1 MVQTPGA
8 FLPPH
13 RERGQMEARESST
26 GWGVE
31 KLLAS
36 TSTAPAE
43 LLEEVMAD
51 PRCPAFGPLHHFIVG
66 ATLLACWH
74 NAEAAPN
81 REVLLRAD
89 LEEMAARSS
98 YVPGA
103 TCARWGVC
111 GAAASAGMAYAIVS
125 DNAPLREEGWQE
137 GQLMVSELL
146 ALIARS
152 GSPRCCKRDSRVAV
166 AAAVPHFNAIGGPQ
180 MRETDVV
187 PTCATFPQNSAC
199 MGADCPFYP
208 RNK

>member
-1 MVQTPGA
+1 
-8 FLPPH
+8 
-13 RERGQMEARESST
+13 
-26 GWGVE
+26 
-31 KLLAS
+31 
-36 TSTAPAE
+36 
-43 LLEEVMAD
+43 MAD

-66 ATLLACWH
+66 ATLLACWR
-74 NAEAAPN
+74 NAEAAPD
-81 REVLLRAD
+81 REALLPAD

-111 GAAASAGMAYAIVS
+111 GAAASAGMAYALVRGHT
-125 DNAPLREEGWQE
+125 PLREEGWQE

-199 MGADCPFYP
+199 MGDDCPFYP
-208 RNK
+208 VFD